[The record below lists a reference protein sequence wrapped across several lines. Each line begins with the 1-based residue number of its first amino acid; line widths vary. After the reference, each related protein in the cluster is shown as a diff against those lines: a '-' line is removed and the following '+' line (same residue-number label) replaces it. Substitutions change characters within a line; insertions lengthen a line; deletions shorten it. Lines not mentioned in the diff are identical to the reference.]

1 MLWDTRPVS
10 GWSAP
15 VSRSASGGRQLYQS
29 NGKGDPAELV
39 GRNGCAVHHARVENL
54 ARNLAGV
61 TAGKGDQV
69 VKGVGQRG
77 QVVERVVAHVGLP
90 AGR

>member
-1 MLWDTRPVS
+1 MR
-10 GWSAP
+10 GIEIA
-15 VSRSASGGRQLYQS
+15 VSRSASSSRQLYRGS
-29 NGKGDPAELV
+29 GEGDPAGLIGCNE
-39 GRNGCAVHHARVENL
+39 CAVHHVRVENL